1 MSSVRQFCRDSEYP
15 IAVFLT
21 YTFDPLFFERV
32 PLADLAIGGSRRL
45 IIAADAGQVA
55 EAMRRCAGQ
64 IAHLGRRYVLAE
76 TTLTNTFHPKLIAKL
91 SPAGGQ
97 VWIGSG
103 NLTHPGWGGNCE
115 LATSWRIGP
124 DEDDKGTWLN
134 RLLAAVSTLTRST
147 TFADQL
153 RSIRHEIPW
162 LTAPSPSVQQS
173 PVLVGMPNEPLA
185 PQLADR
191 WRGRHFDKLFLC
203 TGSTDVDGAFLAWA
217 NRTFG
222 IKEAIICLTPA
233 YASFDPAKFAK
244 LPLDIRI
251 IPADP
256 EKYMHAKFY
265 WFSGVGGNAAIV
277 GSANCSAAAWL
288 SRNSNIELVIPY
300 DDPQA
305 ADFSSVL
312 SVFDLPKET
321 PHKVLTAKPAP
332 QDQNGST
339 PFRHRLA
346 SVRLRHDKMIE
357 AVLDPPPASDAPIDL
372 IVLAGSGTATIRLAA
387 NSRTLF
393 GRLPMDFDL
402 GSMTPFAYAQSIADG
417 VLFTTEPRWID
428 NDARLERFAQ
438 FKQAE
443 PGFEDLS
450 RRSLLRSNYQ
460 RVLEAVQVV
469 SAQLLAP
476 PPDKDLAQ
484 SARTSASPAGGSGE
498 KTGAAPPIDPSTM
511 IRNLNDL
518 KRQTGSPAGARPF
531 AYSGSLAGVI
541 GMLFAQEEDD
551 DVDLSGETWSAAEPE
566 KDPDDNRQQQNK
578 PPPPPPPPEEK
589 TQSDAAASIEARLA
603 FHDEIEAFLTAL
615 SRPSFAETCDAPR
628 MVQALAFPLLLC
640 VRGNEAEWLPAAE
653 LASVATRVA
662 EFMFEQSYGQGKPR
676 GLFNMVRGRYLHE
689 GRFDEFLRAVGDG
702 TLWVSL
708 LAALS
713 IDPTLPVQIVVRQA
727 AALASVFRCAELFAA
742 VSEPAKLS
750 ALVRSLLIRNAEH
763 HITEKAKRIAQAS
776 DGLAALLCDGW
787 DALYQEQGKG
797 RRLAPGG
804 SLLWSR
810 HWGWYATPKFPAESS
825 QSGYINL
832 ITAADDHADIQEAV
846 ARIIDASR

>member
-64 IAHLGRRYVLAE
+64 LAHLGRRYVLAE

-103 NLTHPGWGGNCE
+103 NLTHPGWGGNRE

-124 DEDDKGTWLN
+124 DEEDKGRWLN
-134 RLLAAVSTLTRST
+134 RLLEAVSTLTRST

-153 RSIRHEIPW
+153 RSIRHEVLW
-162 LTAPSPSVQQS
+162 LSAPSTSVQQS

-191 WRGRHFDKLFLC
+191 WRGRRFDKLFLC

-222 IKEAIICLTPA
+222 IKEVIICLTPA
-233 YASFDPAKFAK
+233 YASFDPAKLAK

-251 IPADP
+251 IPAEP
-256 EKYMHAKFY
+256 KQYMHAKFY

-277 GSANCSAAAWL
+277 GSANCSAAAWI
-288 SRNSNIELVIPY
+288 SQNGNIELVIPY

-312 SVFDLPKET
+312 SAFDLPKEI
-321 PHKVLTAKPAP
+321 PHKVLTAKPALK
-332 QDQNGST
+332 DQNGST
-339 PFRHRLA
+339 FFRHRLA

-357 AVLDPPPASDAPIDL
+357 AVLDPLPDSDAQIDL
-372 IVLAGSGTATIRLAA
+372 IVLAASRTATIRLTP
-387 NSRTLF
+387 NSRTLV

-402 GSMTPFAYAQSIADG
+402 GSMTPFAYAQGIAGG

-443 PGFEDLS
+443 AGFEDLS

-476 PPDKDLAQ
+476 PPEKDVAQ
-484 SARTSASPAGGSGE
+484 SARASASSTGDSGE

-531 AYSGSLAGVI
+531 AYSGSLGGVI

-551 DVDLSGETWSAAEPE
+551 DVDLSGEIWSAAEPE
-566 KDPDDNRQQQNK
+566 KDGDEDRQQQSR
-578 PPPPPPPPEEK
+578 PPPPPPEEK
-589 TQSDAAASIEARLA
+589 TQSEAAASMEARLA
-603 FHDEIEAFLTAL
+603 FHDEIEAFLAAL
-615 SRPSFAETCDAPR
+615 LRPSFAETCDAAR

-640 VRGNEAEWLPAAE
+640 VRGNEAEWLPAVE

-662 EFMFEQSYGQGKPR
+662 ELMLDWSYGHGKPR
-676 GLFNMVRGRYLHE
+676 GLFNMVRERYMRE
-689 GRFDEFLRAVGDG
+689 GRFDEFLRAIGDG

-763 HITEKAKRIAQAS
+763 HITEKAERIAQAS
-776 DGLAALLCDGW
+776 DGLAALLCDRW

-797 RRLAPGG
+797 RRLQPGG

-810 HWGWYATPKFPAESS
+810 HWGWYATPKVPAESS

-832 ITAADDHADIQEAV
+832 MTAADEHGEIQEAV
-846 ARIIDASR
+846 ARILDACR